1 MEEQESSSS
10 TLQSTVS
17 TWISSF
23 SQTSGSELSLP
34 ESEEFGVS
42 SNGKVSPW
50 AEAQSSSSS
59 SSLSSSLSSS
69 CSSSS
74 PEYFLLI
81 LAIMSDNNSEE
92 RKGDLIIKNFKCRNI
107 LSKISKIIPSQLKN
121 YFWISDIGKYI
132 EEFKPDIVHFHNP
145 VPPWSLW
152 KSSKVCIKNK
162 IPYVISSHGFVEI
175 FNYKKAYNVNFFM
188 GLAVNSMIM
197 SPFLKTLK
205 NLSFKSFSFTIT
217 AAFLLTIFKAF
228 FV

>member
-1 MEEQESSSS
+1 MKV
-10 TLQSTVS
+10 LAV
-17 TWISSF
+17 II
-23 SQTSGSELSLP
+23 TSPGYSASGAVTAAKNLSLAT
-34 ESEEFGVS
+34 
-42 SNGKVSPW
+42 SN
-50 AEAQSSSSS
+50 
-59 SSLSSSLSSS
+59 L
-69 CSSSS
+69 CNMH
-74 PEYFLLI
+74 

-175 FNYKKAYNVNFFM
+175 FNYKKAYNVDEKY
-188 GLAVNSMIM
+188 LDRLLD
-197 SPFLKTLK
+197 FLHEK
-205 NLSFKSFSFTIT
+205 N
-217 AAFLLTIFKAF
+217 
-228 FV
+228 